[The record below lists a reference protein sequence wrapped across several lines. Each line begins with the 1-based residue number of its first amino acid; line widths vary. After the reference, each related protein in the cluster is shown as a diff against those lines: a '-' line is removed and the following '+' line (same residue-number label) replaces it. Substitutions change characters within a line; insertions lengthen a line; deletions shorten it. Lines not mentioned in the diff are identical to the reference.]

1 MSATATSAGTFKI
14 GGDKFVVKA
23 QVGSELPVEPENER
37 WFPLWGIP
45 I

>member
-1 MSATATSAGTFKI
+1 
-14 GGDKFVVKA
+14 VLKA
-23 QVGSELPVEPENER
+23 QVGSELPVEPELAR